1 MKKNQIILL
10 AVFVLISALMFF
22 RVNMKKKAPVKD
34 LKEAKT
40 TMFVPYSNVKNS
52 MRDLQL
58 IAYGQISPNTELD
71 ISFEVQ
77 GKLERGDVQLK
88 PGVSFKMNQ
97 LLYKVNEEE
106 SFFTLSSRKTQLANL
121 VIAALPDI
129 ELDFPSERNKWLH
142 FMDQLSPEKRLPE
155 LPGFRSQK
163 ERMFIT
169 SRNILSEY
177 YAIRSLESR
186 MEKYY
191 YLAPFSGTVLEVF
204 AEPGAVVNPGV
215 RIARIAKTGE
225 MEVKVPISVKNLAS
239 FRKEG
244 EASFIS
250 SEGEVIGKGKILRVS
265 EVINQRTQSVDVY
278 YSIKA
283 INNALIYN
291 GQFVNVAIDQSARQ
305 ESYAVPRTAVR
316 DNTVHLLVNEQLMT
330 REITVIG
337 TKPDTLFV
345 IGLNNGDQVVLEHF
359 EPAPEIKTFKGIK
372 R

>member
-1 MKKNQIILL
+1 MKKNQIVLL
-10 AVFVLISALMFF
+10 AVFLLITALIFLRVSAK
-22 RVNMKKKAPVKD
+22 RKTPVKD
-34 LKEAKT
+34 LKEGKT
-40 TMFVPYSNVKNS
+40 TMFVPVSTVKNS

-77 GKLERGDVQLK
+77 GKLEAGDLRLK
-88 PGVSFKMNQ
+88 PGASFKMNQ

-106 SFFTLSSRKTQLANL
+106 AFYTLSARKSQLSNL

-129 ELDFPSERNKWLH
+129 ELDFPSERAKWLQ
-142 FMDQLSPEKRLPE
+142 FMEQLTPEKRLPE

-177 YAIRSLESR
+177 YSIRSLESR

-215 RIARIAKTGE
+215 RIARIARTGE
-225 MEVKVPISVKNLAS
+225 MEVKVPISLKNLPS

-244 EASFIS
+244 EASFLNA
-250 SEGEVIGKGKILRVS
+250 EGKIIGRGKILRVS

-278 YSIKA
+278 YSIRS
-283 INNALIYN
+283 IEGESVYN

-305 ESYAVPRTAVR
+305 ESFAVPRTAVK
-316 DNTVHLLVNEQLMT
+316 DNSVHLLLNEKLIN

-337 TKPDTLFV
+337 SKPDTLFV
-345 IGLNNGDQVVLEHF
+345 VGLNNGEQIVLEHF
-359 EPAPEIKTFKGIK
+359 ELSSEIKTYKGIK

>member
-1 MKKNQIILL
+1 MKKNQIVLL
-10 AVFVLISALMFF
+10 AVFVLISALIFL
-22 RVNMKKKAPVKD
+22 RVNSNKKAPLKD

-40 TMFVPYSNVKNS
+40 TMFVPYATVKNA

-71 ISFEVQ
+71 VSFEVQ
-77 GKLERGDVQLK
+77 GKLERGDFQLK

-97 LLYKVNEEE
+97 MLYKVNEEE
-106 SFFTLSSRKTQLANL
+106 SFYTLSSRKTQLANL
-121 VIAALPDI
+121 VIAAMPDI
-129 ELDFPSERNKWLH
+129 ELDFPSERSKWLQ

-169 SRNILSEY
+169 SRNILTEY

-204 AEPGAVVNPGV
+204 AEPGAVVNPGG

-225 MEVKVPISVKNLAS
+225 MEVKVPISLKNLAT

-244 EASFIS
+244 EASFLD
-250 SEGEVIGKGKILRVS
+250 SEGKVIGKGKIIRVS
-265 EVINQRTQSVDVY
+265 EVINQRTQSIDVY

-283 INNALIYN
+283 LNEALIYN

-305 ESYAVPRTAVR
+305 ESFAVPRTAVK
-316 DNTVHLLVNEQLMT
+316 DNAVHLLVNEKLVS

-345 IGLNNGDQVVLEHF
+345 IGLNNGEQLVLEHF
-359 EPAPEIKTFKGIK
+359 EPAAEIKTFKGIK